1 MDTGDLRIFEAV
13 ARLGGMNRAAA
24 ALNTVQSNV
33 TARVKALE
41 ADLGCVLFER
51 RRTGVSLTAAG
62 RRLLPYADD
71 AARLLTDAR
80 RAVRDDGVPRGVLTI
95 GSLETTAALRLTPL
109 LAGYAADYPDVD
121 LVLRTG
127 TTRELIGEVLE
138 GRVDG
143 AFVCGPVAH
152 ADLLGEAIFREELIM
167 LTAPNVTAQ
176 DEMWKSGEVSIVVLR
191 AGCSYRQMLEALLA
205 RRGVTVRRQLEFGT
219 LEAIFGCV
227 AAGLGIT
234 LLPRALIGPVWG
246 PGRVSLHPLPPADA
260 MVDTCSSAAATGSP
274 QARSSV
280 CRLRCRPS
288 KDRENRLG
296 RQIIRLVW
304 PMLVNQSATSLA
316 RRQSLRGC
324 RVCP

>member
-1 MDTGDLRIFEAV
+1 MDARDLKIFEAV

-24 ALNTVQSNV
+24 ELNTVQSNV
-33 TARVKALE
+33 TARIKALE
-41 ADLGCVLFER
+41 TDLGCALFER

-62 RRLLPYADD
+62 RRLVPYADC

-152 ADLLGEAIFREELIM
+152 AELVEEAMFREELIM
-167 LTAPNVTAQ
+167 LAAPNVTSP
-176 DEMWKSGEVSIVVLR
+176 DKIWESREVRIVVLR

-234 LLPRALIGPVWG
+234 LLPRALIGPVWA

-260 MVDTCSSAAATGSP
+260 VVDTVLIRRRDRFSSSALKAFVAYAAGC
-274 QARSSV
+274 Q
-280 CRLRCRPS
+280 
-288 KDRENRLG
+288 K
-296 RQIIRLVW
+296 
-304 PMLVNQSATSLA
+304 SAKVA
-316 RRQSLRGC
+316 
-324 RVCP
+324 